1 LTLVKTLGISKSI
14 KTIIQ
19 TVVPDLRGY
28 DDISDFIMRGAFA
41 SESDVED
48 APEATVTIAKADVSE
63 KRAIKLFELGPRLD
77 LKLIKIQDGL
87 CGGEVI
93 HHAFSNF
100 DELIVVEKTD
110 EQVKELKS
118 RKEKERA
125 ERDKRRAEQER
136 NVKLKELKKKPEQ
149 AVKEDQEEIEFNQED
164 FDDLMESESD
174 GSGEDAVDADE
185 NDNDEDLEDKD
196 CSNASDRVS
205 SNEENNEEME

>member
-1 LTLVKTLGISKSI
+1 
-14 KTIIQ
+14 
-19 TVVPDLRGY
+19 LRGY
-28 DDISDFIMRGAFA
+28 DDISDFIIRGAFA

-48 APEATVTIAKADVSE
+48 APEATVTIPKADVSE

-100 DELIVVEKTD
+100 NDLLLVEKTD
-110 EQVKELKS
+110 DQVKELKS
-118 RKEKERA
+118 RKEKERS

-149 AVKEDQEEIEFNQED
+149 VKDDQEEIDFNQED

-174 GSGEDAVDADE
+174 DADDDDDAE
-185 NDNDEDLEDKD
+185 TVDRSNDNDNGSKNDQGG
-196 CSNASDRVS
+196 
-205 SNEENNEEME
+205 EMEE